1 MKESASVRFLYN
13 TFLGRL
19 LLKLIKRRWLS
30 RICGAFLNSRLSKIF
45 IKRFIKNN
53 NIDMSEYI
61 SDAFTS
67 FNDCFCRR
75 IKPEARPIN
84 YTPEVFISPCDG
96 LLSVYPI
103 SDGVIMPIKQSSYT
117 VASLLRNNELAEK
130 YKDGLCLVFRLCVD
144 NYHRY
149 HDFDNAVKGE
159 NVYIKGFLHTVRPTA
174 LEALPVYL
182 ENSREYTVM
191 QTENFGNVTQIE
203 VGALLVGK
211 IANLHGS
218 ARVKRGEEKGKF
230 LFGGSTVILLFEK
243 DTLEL
248 SSMFLNTTKEIPVKM
263 GEALGKKHR

>member
-61 SDAFTS
+61 SDTFTC

-149 HDFDNAVKGE
+149 HYFDNAVKGE

-182 ENSREYTVM
+182 ENSREEFM
-191 QTENFGNVTQIE
+191 AGRI
-203 VGALLVGK
+203 
-211 IANLHGS
+211 
-218 ARVKRGEEKGKF
+218 
-230 LFGGSTVILLFEK
+230 STVYFLL
-243 DTLEL
+243 TL
-248 SSMFLNTTKEIPVKM
+248 SFIFFFDFIVFITYSTFKKCIFNFAISNIF
-263 GEALGKKHR
+263 ALF